1 MMIIYT
7 TDRSFKPVS
16 KNKEKKYLS
25 VGALGLAMLIYAFS
39 IQVGY

>member
-16 KNKEKKYLS
+16 KKGKKYLR